1 MSDVFESINRH
12 SGYWVVVVVDLP
24 LRSRLDRFDGRRFK
38 SALKVLGFKQ
48 LQPSLY
54 VRFSFTETS
63 AESVRSSVLKIAP
76 KKGKVTAFRLT
87 DFQFRGGIRIGNRE
101 LQPMPA
107 PLPLILV
114 V

>member
-1 MSDVFESINRH
+1 MNDIFESIKRH
-12 SGYWVVVVVDLP
+12 SGYWIVVIIDLP
-24 LRSRLDRFDGRRFK
+24 ARSKLDRFDGRRVK
-38 SALKVLGFKQ
+38 STLSGLGFKQ

-63 AESVRSSVLKIAP
+63 AESVRSSVLKVAP
-76 KKGKVTAFRLT
+76 RKGKFTAFRLT
-87 DFQFRGGIRIGNRE
+87 DFQFQGGIRIGGCESQR
-101 LQPMPA
+101 MPK